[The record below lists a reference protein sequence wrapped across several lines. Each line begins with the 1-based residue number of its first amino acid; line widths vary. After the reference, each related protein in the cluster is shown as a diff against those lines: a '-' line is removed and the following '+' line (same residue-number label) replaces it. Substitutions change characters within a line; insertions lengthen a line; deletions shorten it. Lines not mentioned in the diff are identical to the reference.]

1 MRETIALKIR
11 ELLIHKPS
19 MKTSAIVRKLKC
31 GVSTVYAVKAQM
43 ALEERTSSALVR
55 PIIDVDFT
63 SRNEPRV
70 AQVPRTP
77 LTRACETIYTLTK
90 NNQRLCITFDSRID
104 GVEIMLDEELYRVP
118 MPEFEGVI
126 EAIKHIQAFHQD
138 FNNEVKGE

>member
-43 ALEERTSSALVR
+43 ALEDRKAKLPR
-55 PIIDVDFT
+55 PIIDIDFI

-70 AQVPRTP
+70 AQVSQTE
-77 LTRACETIYTLTK
+77 LVRACETIYTLTK
-90 NNQRLCITFDSRID
+90 NNQRLCITFDSRVEGI
-104 GVEIMLDEELYRVP
+104 EIMLDDELYRVP